1 MSYDRRCIGDDEW
14 PAPCATCEGRDSGS
28 STQVQPSDSLIGSM
42 PILSAREYQKRFVWC
57 PLEIPMDF
65 LNEEWAQKNHSQSLE
80 RLAERGGLDPTEVIA
95 NIEHRSWKKMDI
107 AEALKQLQNF
117 MA

>member
-1 MSYDRRCIGDDEW
+1 MSCDRRCIGH
-14 PAPCATCEGRDSGS
+14 DSVP
-28 STQVQPSDSLIGSM
+28 STQVQPSDSLASSM
-42 PILSAREYQKRFVWC
+42 PIHSAREYQERFVWC

-80 RLAERGGLDPTEVIA
+80 RLAERGGLDPTEVMA
-95 NIEHRSWKKMDI
+95 NIDRRSLKKMDI

-117 MA
+117 MT